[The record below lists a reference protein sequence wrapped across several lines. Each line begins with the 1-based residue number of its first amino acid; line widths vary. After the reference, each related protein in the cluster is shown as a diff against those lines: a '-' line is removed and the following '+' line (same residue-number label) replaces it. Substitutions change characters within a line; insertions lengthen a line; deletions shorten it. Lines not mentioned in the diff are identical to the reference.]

1 MAGTNIGAPV
11 TATDDDND
19 TLTYS
24 LDLTSRATFD
34 IVATTGQLRTS
45 AALNFE
51 GKSSYTVTVT
61 ATDPSGADDTITVT
75 ITVGNVDE
83 DGTVTLSSTQPIV
96 GTSLTASL
104 DDRSRRSEWQ
114 RHLVV
119 GEFSE
124 RELLDPHQRGNL
136 SHLHAGCRRCNPLP
150 AGHRL
155 LHRWRRVGQERTGRL
170 DQ

>member
-1 MAGTNIGAPV
+1 MAGEDIGARHGHRRRH
-11 TATDDDND
+11 DD

-96 GTSLTASL
+96 GTPLTASL
-104 DDRSRRSEWQ
+104 EDPDDVRGSVTWSWGVLRT
-114 RHLVV
+114 
-119 GEFSE
+119 GPP
-124 RELLDPHQRGNL
+124 LDPHQRGNL
-136 SHLHAGCRRCNPLP
+136 SHLQPGCRR
-150 AGHRL
+150 
-155 LHRWRRVGQERTGRL
+155 
-170 DQ
+170 